1 MSTGAELVEKN
12 YLVPTP
18 AEPHFVTNVYCPSPP
33 IVLKEIRKWLVLTTN
48 IKKGDVSL
56 ALLFIFVQIMR
67 AFI

>member
-18 AEPHFVTNVYCPSPP
+18 ADPHFVTNVYCPSPH

-48 IKKGDVSL
+48 IKK
-56 ALLFIFVQIMR
+56 
-67 AFI
+67 

>member
-48 IKKGDVSL
+48 IKK
-56 ALLFIFVQIMR
+56 
-67 AFI
+67 

>member
-18 AEPHFVTNVYCPSPP
+18 AEPHFVTNVYCPSPH

-48 IKKGDVSL
+48 IKNSNVYL
-56 ALLFIFVQIMR
+56 ALLVIFVQIMR